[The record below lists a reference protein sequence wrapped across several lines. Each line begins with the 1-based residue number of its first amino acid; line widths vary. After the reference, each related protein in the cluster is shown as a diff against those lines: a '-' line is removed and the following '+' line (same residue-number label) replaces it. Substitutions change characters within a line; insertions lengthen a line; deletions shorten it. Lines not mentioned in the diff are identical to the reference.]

1 MSTAPG
7 QSESRGA
14 EAMATRGRLEDRER
28 SVMGW
33 TWSRGCEEAKPSE
46 DAQAPPVAAE
56 LSPTL
61 GRRAG
66 GGEDAESPAG
76 TVNDCASRTALR
88 REWLCARRSAGST
101 RCGCGRDPGPIAW
114 ASANSRRSDGLL
126 GVARLALAVPEAD
139 GGGSREQMGQRGGH
153 FERRLRRGPRL
164 CADEQRRP
172 AEESDRS
179 GGPFRSA
186 GGPGGQFFS
195 GQSNTKLRMAG
206 CDKVCGNKGGNLNKK
221 KKIEKAACH
230 FFG

>member
-56 LSPTL
+56 PSPTL

-76 TVNDCASRTALR
+76 TVNDCASRMALRAALR
-88 REWLCARRSAGST
+88 RFDPPRVR
-101 RCGCGRDPGPIAW
+101 RDPGPIAW
-114 ASANSRRSDGLL
+114 ASANGRRSDGLL

-221 KKIEKAACH
+221 KK
-230 FFG
+230 